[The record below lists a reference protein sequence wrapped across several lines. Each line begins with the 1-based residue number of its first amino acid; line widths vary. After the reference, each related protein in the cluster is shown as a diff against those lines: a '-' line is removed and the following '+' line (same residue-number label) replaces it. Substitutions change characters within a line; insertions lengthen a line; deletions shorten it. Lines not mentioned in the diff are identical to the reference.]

1 MSLPDD
7 HLRYPHRRHGQ
18 DHDRYAWSNG
28 ESVRRIAWPGGAAV
42 AAMIVAPLEFHRLD
56 PAGKPFKHPG
66 AMQTPY
72 PDLRHYTTRD
82 YGNRVGA
89 FRILAAL
96 KAAKLTAT
104 FPINAVL
111 LDRVRPL
118 VEAIVADGHEIAAY
132 GWEADAIHWGGI
144 DPATEEKLVADTRAA
159 FDRAGLKPRTWM
171 SPARSQS
178 FRTLDLVAASG
189 FNVCLDWESD
199 AAPFAL
205 RTATTPVTALPLLNE
220 LDDRT
225 LMIDRRQTEDE
236 WRDQILAAA
245 AEIHPGGVLGF
256 TLTPYVAGQ
265 PFRIKALREIL
276 AGLAGDARLWCAAA
290 AAIADAGRAA

>member
-1 MSLPDD
+1 
-7 HLRYPHRRHGQ
+7 
-18 DHDRYAWSNG
+18 
-28 ESVRRIAWPGGAAV
+28 
-42 AAMIVAPLEFHRLD
+42 MIVAPLEFHRLD

-111 LDRVRPL
+111 LDRMRPL

-178 FRTLDLVAASG
+178 FRTLDLIAAAD

-199 AAPFAL
+199 AAPLAL

-245 AEIHPGGVLGF
+245 AEIHPGGVLAF

-276 AGLAGDARLWCAAA
+276 AGLAGDARLWCATA